1 MNIADHGVTL
11 LPHQTKDVE
20 WLLSRSSG
28 VLGHEVGG
36 GKTFPAIIAARSYAG
51 VNGKILYLCPLTL
64 AGQTRVALQ
73 RCFPGIRVAS
83 FHSPESGRPYSAAA
97 RSAIIAS
104 PHTWDVLIGNYDSK
118 RLWYE
123 AKNYLNISWDV
134 ADVWNRFV
142 DDPGKKLTVCKN
154 CYCEAMEP

>member
-1 MNIADHGVTL
+1 MSL
-11 LPHQTKDVE
+11 WK
-20 WLLSRSSG
+20 RSF
-28 VLGHEVGG
+28 
-36 GKTFPAIIAARSYAG
+36 T
-51 VNGKILYLCPLTL
+51 VNGHPILFPLFVMDQFFKAVNISKREFVCAWCL
-64 AGQTRVALQ
+64 SEG
-73 RCFPGIRVAS
+73 
-83 FHSPESGRPYSAAA
+83 A
-97 RSAIIAS
+97 RFFSWATS
-104 PHTWDVLIGNYDSK
+104 PHGAIFALLLRESDMDWEFNNYDDPFKIAGRWAGDRVVLIGNYDSK